1 MNSSK
6 GSGGGSRGGPVRM
19 APRWHPHGC
28 AAHRQSHHHG
38 ENSAEPQ
45 PGPRTEVRVKLLILE
60 RDSQVFYSICYL

>member
-1 MNSSK
+1 
-6 GSGGGSRGGPVRM
+6 M